1 MKITSNIYIKC
12 VKAHIGEML
21 IVKLSI
27 YLSIYLSVLKP
38 TIDENK
44 SQSNRFLNKLC
55 MNMNQIY

>member
-21 IVKLSI
+21 IVK
-27 YLSIYLSVLKP
+27 LSIYLSVLKP